1 MKVGSRSRYR
11 RGALVFSNRPNS
23 SEHLAVSIRKKW
35 LGGFELAVH
44 VLDVS
49 AYSPVDSPLDS
60 EASDRMGRL
69 NLPDHARPLYP
80 IPPDLLAFRPGE
92 KRPSL
97 TLTWKLDKN
106 MVPGS
111 FRIRSTTFRVECVI
125 DPTEIED
132 ILNGHSHTHS
142 VAVLRLNQLV
152 NLLAARR
159 RNNGGSLFP
168 LGGTI
173 RVLESGGKLE
183 TVKSDSEASRVIRK
197 IELFASSKIGKWC
210 RSVEVPAIYVAQDP
224 PEHMERL
231 VAISNSVVRTHEM
244 ERQTPTSTLVS
255 EPAAM
260 TPFGTGSPCSFLNA
274 VSRYP
279 DLVV

>member
-1 MKVGSRSRYR
+1 
-11 RGALVFSNRPNS
+11 
-23 SEHLAVSIRKKW
+23 
-35 LGGFELAVH
+35 
-44 VLDVS
+44 
-49 AYSPVDSPLDS
+49 
-60 EASDRMGRL
+60 
-69 NLPDHARPLYP
+69 
-80 IPPDLLAFRPGE
+80 
-92 KRPSL
+92 
-97 TLTWKLDKN
+97 

>member
-1 MKVGSRSRYR
+1 
-11 RGALVFSNRPNS
+11 
-23 SEHLAVSIRKKW
+23 
-35 LGGFELAVH
+35 
-44 VLDVS
+44 
-49 AYSPVDSPLDS
+49 
-60 EASDRMGRL
+60 
-69 NLPDHARPLYP
+69 
-80 IPPDLLAFRPGE
+80 
-92 KRPSL
+92 
-97 TLTWKLDKN
+97 
-106 MVPGS
+106 MVPGP

-173 RVLESGGKLE
+173 RVLESDGKLE
-183 TVKSDSEASRVIRK
+183 TVKSDSEASRAIRE
-197 IELFASSKIGKWC
+197 IELFAPSEIGKWC
-210 RSVEVPAIYVAQDP
+210 EVLKFPRSMWHKIPLNT
-224 PEHMERL
+224 MERL
-231 VAISNSVVRTHEM
+231 LAISNSVVRTHEM